1 MIDRRLHEWDV
12 SPARA
17 VAIQSE
23 FASHLIDQPLPLE
36 SVRLVAGVDVSV
48 KPDADGHARSRAAIA
63 VLSFP
68 DLRLIETAVA
78 IQPTGFPYIPG
89 LLAFRE
95 GPVVL
100 EAYRQLRTLPDVLIF
115 DGMGRAHP
123 RRMGIAA
130 HLGLWLDRPT
140 IGCGKSWLIGEYEP
154 PAPERGAWSPLYD
167 RGEIIGAALRTRANV
182 SPVFV
187 SQGHR
192 CDLVSAIALTL
203 ACTMRYRLPE
213 TTRAAHRAAGAF

>member
-1 MIDRRLHEWDV
+1 MMPDPLHEWDV
-12 SPARA
+12 SPAQA
-17 VAIQSE
+17 AAIQR
-23 FASHLIDQPLPLE
+23 ALAPRLIDQPLPLE

-48 KPDADGHARSRAAIA
+48 RPDADGHSLSRAAIA
-63 VLSFP
+63 VLTFP
-68 DLRLIETAVA
+68 ELRLVETAA
-78 IQPTGFPYIPG
+78 ALQPTRFPYIPG

-100 EAYRQLRTLPDVLIF
+100 EAYQRLRTLPDVLIF

-140 IGCGKSWLIGEYEP
+140 IGCGKSWLIGEYDP
-154 PAPERGAWSPLYD
+154 PAPERGAWSPLRD
-167 RGEIIGAALRTRANV
+167 RGEVIGAALRTRAHV

-187 SQGHR
+187 SPGHR
-192 CDLVSAIALTL
+192 CDLASAIALTL
-203 ACTMRYRLPE
+203 ACTTRYRLPE
-213 TTRAAHRAAGAF
+213 TTRAAHRAAGDF